1 MNRLPEGFE
10 AITGVEP
17 SRLELDGIAKAYGEV
32 RVLDDVSLTVAR
44 GEFVALVGPSGCG
57 KSTLLKII
65 AGLDFPD
72 AGTVRIAGVD
82 VTDVRAAERDVAM
95 VFQSYALYPHL
106 TARQN
111 LALPLLMRRTSGWQR
126 FPVLGRLLP
135 GTAEA
140 LRTIGE
146 DVEKAARA
154 LRIDH
159 LLDRKPAAMSG
170 GQRQRVA
177 LGRAMVRDPRLFLM
191 DEPLSNLDA
200 SLRVHTRAEIVELHR
215 ALGAT
220 TVYVTHDQEEALG
233 MADRVAVMH
242 LGRLL
247 QVASPEIVYRDPSRI
262 EVAEFIGSPK
272 INMIGAVVDD
282 GGRALAFGR
291 PIVEGLAARPG
302 AAVRVGIRPEHL
314 RLGAADGARLPARL
328 DRCEFLGADAVAHL
342 HLADGAPI
350 VARAAPEDF
359 RDLTPGAV
367 GLDWRDGDPLIFDA
381 DGDRL
386 RPSVQSAA
394 AAREAAHV

>member
-1 MNRLPEGFE
+1 MSGLPDGF
-10 AITGVEP
+10 APIAGLEP
-17 SRLELDGIAKAYGEV
+17 PRLELDGIAKGYDDVA
-32 RVLDDVSLTVAR
+32 VLEDVSLTVAR

-65 AGLDFPD
+65 AGLEFPD
-72 AGTVRIAGVD
+72 AGHVRIAD
-82 VTDVRAAERDVAM
+82 AEVTDRRAAERDVAM

-111 LALPLLMRRTSGWQR
+111 LALPLVMRRTSAWQR
-126 FPVLGRLLP
+126 LPLVGRFLP
-135 GTAEA
+135 GTRGA
-140 LRTIGE
+140 LAQIAA

-154 LRIDH
+154 LKIDH

-242 LGRLL
+242 RGRLL
-247 QVASPEIVYRDPSRI
+247 QVASPEIVYRDPIRI

-272 INMIGAVVDD
+272 INLIDAILDD
-282 GGRALAFGR
+282 AGHAFGFGHAL
-291 PIVEGLAARPG
+291 VEGLATAPG
-302 AAVRVGIRPEHL
+302 ASLRVGIRPEHL
-314 RLGAADGARLPARL
+314 RLGMAEAGRLICRL
-328 DRCEFLGADAVAHL
+328 ERCEFLGADALAHL
-342 HLADGAPI
+342 HLPDGRPI
-350 VARAAPEDF
+350 VARATPEAFHHLSPGQVGLTWRPEDV
-359 RDLTPGAV
+359 LV
-367 GLDWRDGDPLIFDA
+367 FDA
-381 DGDRL
+381 AGDRL
-386 RPSVQSAA
+386 RPSPVRVATAESV
-394 AAREAAHV
+394 HV